1 MKIVLASLNK
11 HKVKEINEIIRNLTN
26 NQEIEF
32 VLPPEGFD
40 PVEDGETFEENSYIK
55 ERAAWEIGHWL
66 MIPDFVLMHSEV
78 NRGFILLGTKK
89 LRKRELTEF

>member
-55 ERAAWEIGHWL
+55 ARAAWEISKNWSLADDSGL
-66 MIPDFVLMHSEV
+66 CIDA
-78 NRGFILLGTKK
+78 LGGD
-89 LRKRELTEF
+89 RKSVGRERVC